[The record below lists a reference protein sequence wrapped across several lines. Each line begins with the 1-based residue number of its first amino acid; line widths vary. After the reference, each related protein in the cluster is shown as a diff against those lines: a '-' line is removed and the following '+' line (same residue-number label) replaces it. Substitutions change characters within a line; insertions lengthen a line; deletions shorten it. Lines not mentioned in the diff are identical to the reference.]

1 MEKSVGAFEIRRQ
14 FGRILQEVAVK
25 GDSYIVE
32 RHGEP
37 VAVVVPVDV
46 YEQWK
51 RGREAFFERMNLAAE
66 RAAMAPA
73 EADELANAAVEAIRA
88 ETAR

>member
-14 FGRILQEVAVK
+14 FGRVLQDVAVK

-51 RGREAFFERMNLAAE
+51 RGRDAFFDRMNLAAE
-66 RAAMAPA
+66 RAAMSPA
-73 EADELANAAVEAIRA
+73 EADELANAAVEAIRGR
-88 ETAR
+88 TAR

>member
-14 FGRILQEVAVK
+14 FGRVLQDVAAK

-51 RGREAFFERMNLAAE
+51 RARNAFFERMNAAAE
-66 RAAMAPA
+66 RAAMSPV
-73 EADELANAAVEAIRA
+73 EADDLANAAVESIRGKP
-88 ETAR
+88 RQ